1 MNKFLTKVFGTKE
14 TVKVHSIDT
23 DGNVTTSKRVTTSV
37 FGNVVEVKHL
47 LQ

>member
-14 TVKVHSIDT
+14 TVKVHSIDI
-23 DGNVTTSKRVTTSV
+23 DGKVTTTHRVTTKV
-37 FGNVVEVKHL
+37 FGNTVEVKHL